1 MTTRRTVYGILLL
14 CFFLAWCGA
23 FFWLIATPAGVRW
36 LGAFLARRAAVQFEV
51 RQVKG
56 SILSGLMLED
66 LKLQKQPFEVRV
78 KSARLQWRP
87 QAIFTGRLALTSVE
101 LQGVALQDNRPESE
115 EQPDLAWPRPTIF
128 LASLRGAIE
137 SLEVQEIVYTRLHK
151 PPVDIGRLSC
161 RVEWWAGR
169 ITLGNILVMT
179 EPAVIRGNLGAGF
192 LKPALD
198 FDLTVDIT
206 PAGAAMKNIML
217 KARSVPAT
225 SPEQV
230 ASELTAI
237 GVFNTGGKLEL
248 TGEIGLTRS
257 LLNLRKLLLKQAG
270 RKGNVTGEGE
280 LSFPRGKP
288 FVRLRTRAANIDLTR
303 EIRIATDI
311 NGTANFE
318 GAPEKYEG
326 RFALTSRGKGWRS
339 ASLAGSF
346 AGGGSGVK
354 ASSLAGSWLAGKVE
368 GGLEIDWGAATAIRA
383 EMQGK
388 ELNLSLINPEWQGT
402 ATLAL
407 SGELR
412 WAAQKPLEGS
422 VSGRLLSS
430 RLLGQA
436 LTGEVEAR
444 FSRGTMEI
452 AGLDLRGKGF
462 SIHAAGI
469 LKERINYRADIG
481 NLAGLIPDTRGTLQA
496 QGWLSYR
503 NGFTAL
509 AAQGQGRSLAGAGVN
524 ADSLTFD
531 VLLGSGKD
539 RSLEGGAEA
548 RGVTYGKLKLTSA
561 KLKVQ
566 GKASDHTI
574 FAELKA
580 PRSELNASLIGSYQ
594 SGEWQG
600 KIARL
605 RGGDSAGPW
614 GLQSPA
620 GLRLTDKGISLSPMI
635 LRSAAGQLE
644 LAANLAWQPRE
655 GQVSAAWRRFRLGR
669 IKEWVEL
676 PDMTGESS
684 GNMEARWTAGRLTG
698 LAGSLEASG
707 TLKNGGREIIVSQVA
722 VRLNWD
728 ERGMLATGTAVLDGK
743 GRLEGRFSS
752 PLPVGWDVPEGGEI
766 EAGWQELDT
775 SLFQDW
781 LPLGVSLQGRVS
793 GRAKGKLLPG
803 RHLDVNAAA
812 SLHDGSIGWQRAK
825 GRLDAELKN
834 AEVSMTWQGEAASG
848 KIDFT
853 LKEYGRAS
861 AVFHVPL
868 PARLPLSLDR
878 AGKLAVSLKGRLQET
893 GMLTSLFPGLIR
905 ESGGEMD
912 LALEVGGTWEKPV
925 LGGQVAIAMAGA
937 YLPAAGI
944 RLREARLKA
953 RLEGERVHIDSFHVA
968 SGSGNVELK
977 AVITLRDWK
986 LVGYSG
992 TLKGDRFQTVYLPEL
1007 RLLTNPD
1014 LSFTGTV
1021 EKMSIRGEI
1030 VIPELTAVGRQGP
1043 AMVTPSSD
1051 VVIIDAPQSLERSL
1065 PFALD
1070 LRIKVRLGDKVQVKA
1085 AGADVQLGGEV
1096 DLTGDRLDNL
1106 RAKGL
1111 IRMVKGKYNAYGVN
1125 LDISAGKLIFD
1136 GPAASP
1142 ALDVLAVR
1150 KVEDATVG
1158 VLVTGTLSAPV
1169 MNLYS
1174 NPRMSDSDI
1183 MAYLALGRPLGGG
1196 EQDLSL
1202 VAKVAD
1208 IILPKGLASKV
1219 QNELQRRLGL
1229 DTLGIELGAGAAGS
1243 PGAAAA
1249 GNKASAAAAS
1259 DVVGQGAVARSVV
1272 TIGKYLTPKLY
1283 ISYGRSLFTETNT
1296 LQLRYKFS
1304 PHWELETKS
1313 GIESGA
1319 DLFYKLEFR

>member
-1 MTTRRTVYGILLL
+1 MMSRRTIYGILLL
-14 CFFLAWCGA
+14 CFFLAWCGV
-23 FFWLIATPAGVRW
+23 FFWLIATSSGVRW
-36 LGAFLARRAAVQFEV
+36 LGAFLARRVAVQFEV
-51 RQVKG
+51 RQVQG
-56 SILSGLMLED
+56 SILSGLMIVD
-66 LKLQKQPFEVRV
+66 LKLQKQPFEVRI

-87 QAIFTGRLALTSVE
+87 QSIFTGRLALTSVE

-115 EQPDLAWPRPTIF
+115 KQPDLTWPRTTVF

-137 SLEVQEIVYTRLHK
+137 SLEVQEIVYTRLSE
-151 PPVDIGRLSC
+151 PPVDIGHLSG
-161 RVEWWAGR
+161 RVEWGAGR
-169 ITLGNILVMT
+169 VALRNILVMT
-179 EPAVIRGNLGAGF
+179 APAVIRGDLGAGF

-198 FDLTVDIT
+198 LDLTVDLT
-206 PAGAAMKNIML
+206 PAGGAMKGIIL

-230 ASELTAI
+230 VSELTAI
-237 GVFNTGGKLEL
+237 GVFDAGGKLEL

-257 LLNLRKLLLKQAG
+257 LLNLRKLLLKQSG
-270 RKGNVTGEGE
+270 RKGNITGEGE
-280 LSFPRGKP
+280 VSFPQGKP
-288 FVRLRTRAANIDLTR
+288 FFRLRTRAANLDLTR
-303 EIRIATDI
+303 EIRTATDI
-311 NGTANFE
+311 NGTANFD
-318 GAPEKYEG
+318 GVPEEYEG
-326 RFALTSRGKGWRS
+326 RFALTNRGKGWRS

-354 ASSLAGSWLAGKVE
+354 VSSLAGSWLAGKVE
-368 GGLEIDWGAATAIRA
+368 GGLEIDWGAKTAIRA

-388 ELNLSLINPEWQGT
+388 GLDLSLINPEWQG
-402 ATLAL
+402 AANLAL
-407 SGELR
+407 SGELE
-412 WAAQKPLEGS
+412 WAAQKPLEGY
-422 VSGRLLSS
+422 VSGRLFSS

-444 FSRGTMEI
+444 LSRGTIEI

-462 SIHAAGI
+462 SIHASGV
-469 LKERINYRADIG
+469 LKERINYKADIG
-481 NLAGLIPDTRGTLQA
+481 NLADLIPDTRGTLHA
-496 QGWLSYR
+496 QGWLNYR
-503 NGFTAL
+503 NGLTAL
-509 AAQGQGRSLAGAGVN
+509 AARGQGRSLAVAGVN

-531 VLLGSGKD
+531 VLLGGGKD
-539 RSLEGGAEA
+539 RSLEGEAEA
-548 RGVTYGKLKLTSA
+548 RGVTYGKLKLTTA

-566 GKASDHTI
+566 GRISEHTI
-574 FAELKA
+574 VAELKA
-580 PRSELNASLIGSYQ
+580 ARSELNASLTGFYEP
-594 SGEWQG
+594 GEWQG
-600 KIARL
+600 KIVRL
-605 RGGDSAGPW
+605 RGGGNAGRW

-620 GLRLTDKGISLSPMI
+620 GLRLTNKGISLSPVI
-635 LRSAAGQLE
+635 LRGAAGHLE
-644 LAANLAWQPRE
+644 LAANLAWQPLQ
-655 GQVSAAWRRFRLGR
+655 GQVSAAWRRFDLGR
-669 IKEWVEL
+669 IKEWIEL
-676 PDMTGESS
+676 PDITGESS
-684 GNMEARWTAGRLTG
+684 GNMQARWTAGELAG
-698 LAGSLEASG
+698 LAGSLEAAG
-707 TLKNGGREIIVSQVA
+707 TLKNGGRVIIVSQVA
-722 VRLNWD
+722 VKLNWD
-728 ERGMLATGTAVLDGK
+728 ERGMLATGAAVLDEK
-743 GRLEGRFSS
+743 SKIEGRFSS
-752 PLPVGWDVPEGGEI
+752 PLPVSWAVPEGGEI

-775 SLFQDW
+775 SLFQAW
-781 LPLGVSLQGRVS
+781 LPPGVSLQGRVS
-793 GRAKGKLLPG
+793 GRTRGKLLPG
-803 RHLDVNAAA
+803 RRLDVNATA
-812 SLHDGSIGWQRAK
+812 SLQGGSLGWQREK

-834 AEVSMTWQGEAASG
+834 AEMSMTWQGEAVSG

-861 AVFHVPL
+861 ATFQVPL

-878 AGKLAVSLKGRLQET
+878 AGRLAISLKGRLQET
-893 GMLTSLFPGLIR
+893 GLLTSLFPGLIQ

-925 LGGQVAIAMAGA
+925 LGGQATIAMAGA

-944 RLREARLKA
+944 KLREARLKV
-953 RLEGERVHIDSFHVA
+953 RLEGERVHIDSFQVA
-968 SGSGNVELK
+968 SGQGNLELK

-986 LVGYSG
+986 PASYSG
-992 TLKGDRFQTVYLPEL
+992 TLKGNRFQTVYLPEL

-1014 LSFTGTV
+1014 LSFTGTA
-1021 EKMSIRGEI
+1021 EKLSIRGEI
-1030 VIPELTAVGRQGP
+1030 VVPELTAVGRQGP
-1043 AMVTPSSD
+1043 AMVAPSKD
-1051 VVIIDAPQSLERSL
+1051 VVIVDVPKSPERSL

-1070 LRIKVRLGDKVQVKA
+1070 LRIRVRLGDKVQVKA

-1096 DLTGDRLDNL
+1096 ELTGDGLDNI

-1150 KVEDATVG
+1150 KVEEATVG

-1208 IILPKGLASKV
+1208 VILPKGLASKV

-1229 DTLGIELGAGAAGS
+1229 DTLGIELGTGAAGS
-1243 PGAAAA
+1243 SGTAAGSKAAAT
-1249 GNKASAAAAS
+1249 AAS
-1259 DVVGQGAVARSVV
+1259 EAVGQGAVARSVV

-1304 PHWELETKS
+1304 SHWELETKS
-1313 GIESGA
+1313 GTESGA